1 MFFVCASVSRTR
13 LVVSWT
19 WYKTCGC
26 SSARHWHMSWVRLLT
41 VSNSWLISLLLL
53 MMMMMWRCIN
63 FCYRNILTDE
73 TLKLWLHSTI
83 QILLLVLS
91 HWDQVCFLDP
101 EIDGV
106 ELHDRSRSVADRLD
120 FWPPSRLNS
129 TLVNSDRLDRL
140 FSLQFS
146 RTSCCMNFVCCM
158 WTWGAISWSWSCSH
172 V

>member
-53 MMMMMWRCIN
+53 LLLMMMMWRCIN

-83 QILLLVLS
+83 TNLITGPITLRPGLFFRPRNWWSRATRSIQVSCRSTRLLTPLS
-91 HWDQVCFLDP
+91 TQLDS
-101 EIDGV
+101 GQQ
-106 ELHDRSRSVADRLD
+106 RST
-120 FWPPSRLNS
+120 WS
-129 TLVNSDRLDRL
+129 T
-140 FSLQFS
+140 F
-146 RTSCCMNFVCCM
+146 
-158 WTWGAISWSWSCSH
+158 
-172 V
+172 